1 MYNVREI
8 TKDVW
13 WVGGHD
19 HRLTLFENMHPIPLG
34 VSYNAYLLFDKKS
47 TILFDTAEWTSCP
60 QLMENISYLL
70 EKYGRDKVDY
80 LVVNH
85 MECDHSSS
93 VTTVLDKWAP
103 TIISTEKGFMLMRQ
117 FAYNPDDYKTETVKE
132 GDTRTFE
139 DHTIAFVE
147 APMVH
152 WPEVMITLDVTNGVL
167 FSADAFGS
175 FIALD
180 GKLFAKEVNYPRDWM
195 DEARRYLTNI
205 VGKYGPEVMHLVGKV
220 LKLDLLPK
228 IKYICSLHGLV
239 WEADNFP
246 YILDKYLHW
255 ATYTPEEKGVLLV
268 YGSIY
273 GNTESAAFALA
284 SKIVEKSIT
293 NVSVYDAS
301 STHVSYLI
309 SEAFK
314 FSHIVICSPTYN
326 LNIFPPIHEFL
337 DHMRLLNLQNRKI
350 AIVENGSWA
359 VRSGDLIQEFIEK
372 NMDDMEIIN
381 ERITIASTMSPDKG
395 YELDS
400 MAQAIAD
407 SMNATDISL
416 PEGVPQLDVSGIHF
430 ARERR

>member
-60 QLMENISYLL
+60 QLMENITYLL

-117 FAYNPDDYKTETVKE
+117 FAYNPDNYKTDTVKE

-152 WPEVMITLDVTNGVL
+152 WPEVMVTLDVTNGVL

-180 GKLFAKEVNYPRDWM
+180 GKLFAKEVNYPRDWI

-228 IKYICSLHGLV
+228 IKYICALHGLV

-284 SKIVEKSIT
+284 SKIVEKGIT

-301 STHVSYLI
+301 STHVSYLDLLADI
-309 SEAFK
+309 QSE
-314 FSHIVICSPTYN
+314 H
-326 LNIFPPIHEFL
+326 FP
-337 DHMRLLNLQNRKI
+337 
-350 AIVENGSWA
+350 
-359 VRSGDLIQEFIEK
+359 
-372 NMDDMEIIN
+372 
-381 ERITIASTMSPDKG
+381 
-395 YELDS
+395 
-400 MAQAIAD
+400 AD
-407 SMNATDISL
+407 
-416 PEGVPQLDVSGIHF
+416 P
-430 ARERR
+430 

>member
-1 MYNVREI
+1 MYSVREI

-60 QLMENISYLL
+60 QLMENIIHLL

-85 MECDHSSS
+85 MECDHSAS
-93 VTTVLDKWAP
+93 VTAVLEKWAP

-180 GKLFAKEVNYPRDWM
+180 GKLFAKEVNYPRDWI

-228 IKYICSLHGLV
+228 IKYICALHGLV

-246 YILDKYLHW
+246 TSSINTCTGQRIRRKKKVFYWCMVLFMAIRNRLHLHLLQSSSRKVSPMCRCTMRQAPTCHILFPRHL
-255 ATYTPEEKGVLLV
+255 
-268 YGSIY
+268 S
-273 GNTESAAFALA
+273 SAISSFAL
-284 SKIVEKSIT
+284 
-293 NVSVYDAS
+293 
-301 STHVSYLI
+301 
-309 SEAFK
+309 
-314 FSHIVICSPTYN
+314 
-326 LNIFPPIHEFL
+326 
-337 DHMRLLNLQNRKI
+337 RR
-350 AIVENGSWA
+350 
-359 VRSGDLIQEFIEK
+359 
-372 NMDDMEIIN
+372 
-381 ERITIASTMSPDKG
+381 TI
-395 YELDS
+395 
-400 MAQAIAD
+400 
-407 SMNATDISL
+407 
-416 PEGVPQLDVSGIHF
+416 
-430 ARERR
+430 

>member
-1 MYNVREI
+1 MHSVREI

-19 HRLTLFENMHPIPLG
+19 HRLTLFENMHPIPKG

-47 TILFDTAEWTSCP
+47 TILFDTVEWTSCP
-60 QLMENISYLL
+60 QLMENIEFLL
-70 EKYGRDKVDY
+70 QKYGRDKVDY

-85 MECDHSSS
+85 MECDHSAS
-93 VTTVLDKWAP
+93 VTAVLDRWAP
-103 TIISTEKGFMLMRQ
+103 TIISTEKSFMLMRQ
-117 FAYNPDDYKTETVKE
+117 FAYDPDNYTTDTVKE

-152 WPEVMITLDVTNGVL
+152 WPEVMVTLDVTNGVL

-175 FIALD
+175 FMALD
-180 GKLFAKEVNYPRDWM
+180 GKLFAKEVNYPRDWI

-220 LKLDLLPK
+220 LKLDLIPK
-228 IKYICSLHGLV
+228 IKYVCSLHGLV
-239 WEADNFP
+239 WEAENFF

-255 ATYTPEEKGVLLV
+255 ATYTPEEKGVLIV

-284 SKIVEKSIT
+284 AKLAQQGVT
-293 NVSVYDAS
+293 NIQMYDAS
-301 STHVSYLI
+301 SVHVSYLV

-314 FSHIVICSPTYN
+314 LSHIILCSPTYN
-326 LNIFPPIHEFL
+326 LNIFPPIHGFL
-337 DHMRLLNLQNRKI
+337 EHMKLLNMQNRKV
-350 AIVENGSWA
+350 AILENGSWA
-359 VRSGDLIQEFIEK
+359 VKSGDLIQEFIEK
-372 NMDDMEIIN
+372 GMDDMEILN
-381 ERITIASTMSPDKG
+381 ERITIASSMSQDKD
-395 YELDS
+395 YELES
-400 MAQAIAD
+400 MAKAVAD
-407 SMNATDISL
+407 SLNATDISL
-416 PEGVPQLDVSGIHF
+416 PEGIPQLPADTIHF
-430 ARERR
+430 PGERR

>member
-60 QLMENISYLL
+60 QLMENITYLL

-175 FIALD
+175 CIALD
-180 GKLFAKEVNYPRDWM
+180 GKLFAKEVN
-195 DEARRYLTNI
+195 
-205 VGKYGPEVMHLVGKV
+205 
-220 LKLDLLPK
+220 
-228 IKYICSLHGLV
+228 
-239 WEADNFP
+239 
-246 YILDKYLHW
+246 
-255 ATYTPEEKGVLLV
+255 
-268 YGSIY
+268 
-273 GNTESAAFALA
+273 
-284 SKIVEKSIT
+284 
-293 NVSVYDAS
+293 
-301 STHVSYLI
+301 
-309 SEAFK
+309 
-314 FSHIVICSPTYN
+314 
-326 LNIFPPIHEFL
+326 
-337 DHMRLLNLQNRKI
+337 
-350 AIVENGSWA
+350 
-359 VRSGDLIQEFIEK
+359 
-372 NMDDMEIIN
+372 
-381 ERITIASTMSPDKG
+381 
-395 YELDS
+395 
-400 MAQAIAD
+400 
-407 SMNATDISL
+407 
-416 PEGVPQLDVSGIHF
+416 
-430 ARERR
+430 